1 MATTEITK
9 SLIRTVSATTPSC
22 EDRLAFLEMVL
33 SHAANASQKRCR
45 DILKPWRERKRAGA
59 PRIHTPDSDAQFL
72 AAFNTYRAENPSLK
86 KTAAMRAFLKD
97 VYSANWPSDRQKQNA
112 MVKSKLNRI
121 PERREAPKTS
131 QK

>member
-9 SLIRTVSATTPSC
+9 TFLRTVSATTRSC
-22 EDRLAFLEMVL
+22 EEKLAYLEIVL

-45 DILKPWRERKRAGA
+45 EILKPWRERKRAGA
-59 PRIHTPDSDAQFL
+59 PRIHTPDSDAQFR
-72 AAFNTYRAENPSLK
+72 AAFDTYRAENPSLK

-97 VYSANWPSDRQKQNA
+97 VYPANWPSDHKGQSA

-121 PERREAPKTS
+121 PEPKETPKTS